1 MVAKVVSILI
11 IVLIAFGAW
20 FIYDD
25 NRFER
30 ILPTINS
37 QSTIYYNNTKPLLV
51 DIGDNAGLKSYEV
64 VLNSQSSSLI
74 LTHKDIIKPQTKE
87 ILALNIPTSFMT
99 AKNLVMTVSVTDT
112 SRWNFL
118 RGNIASK
125 NIKLIIDNQA
135 PTVEILANSYGITQ
149 GGSALV
155 VFKATDNNIKEF
167 YVATPYNKF
176 KATPYKKAG
185 YYATLVSWPFSV
197 SEFSAKIVAID
208 KANNNTIVKIPFYI
222 KNKKYATSY
231 IQATDILIDGKVAT
245 LASKDSR
252 LVNIANKLEKFAGVN
267 EGIRAENE
275 HLISSLGAII
285 ANNVITDWKILPF
298 YPLKNGAKVASYGDL
313 RHYYY
318 DNKTKAVIST
328 SDHVGIDLA
337 SNEEAQIVS
346 SNNGKVVY
354 SDDNGLYGQMPM
366 IDHGFGL
373 YTLYGH
379 CSKIIKPKG
388 SVIKAG
394 DVIANSGTSGLALGD
409 HLHFGIL
416 VQGNEVAPEEWMDS
430 NWIKLNIDDV
440 FAKAN
445 MLIK

>member
-1 MVAKVVSILI
+1 MVAKVVSVFI
-11 IVLIAFGAW
+11 IVLITFCAW
-20 FIYDD
+20 FVNGD

-30 ILPTINS
+30 ILPTINA
-37 QSTIYYNNTKPLLV
+37 QSIIYYNNAKPLLI

-64 VLNSQSSSLI
+64 VLNNLSSSLI

-87 ILALNIPTSFMT
+87 ILALNIPASSMT
-99 AKNLVMTVSVTDT
+99 IKNLVMTINVTDT
-112 SRWNFL
+112 SKWNFL
-118 RGNIASK
+118 RGNMTSK
-125 NIKLIIDNQA
+125 DIKLIIDNQA
-135 PTVEILANSYGITQ
+135 PAVEILANSYGITQ

-155 VFKATDNNIKEF
+155 VFKANDNNMKEI

-176 KATPYKKAG
+176 KVTPYKKAG

-197 SEFSAKIVAID
+197 NEFSAKIVAID
-208 KANNNTIVKIPFYI
+208 KASNNTMVHIPFYI

-231 IQATDILIDGKVAT
+231 IQATDMLIDGKVA
-245 LASKDSR
+245 AIVSKDSR
-252 LVNIANKLEKFAGVN
+252 LSDMASKLEKFAGVN
-267 EGIRAENE
+267 EGVRAENE
-275 HLISSLGAII
+275 HLISSVGAVI
-285 ANNVITDWKILPF
+285 ATDMITDWKIFPF

-318 DNKTKAVIST
+318 DTKTKAIIST

-337 SNEEAQIVS
+337 SNKEAPIIS

-354 SDDNGLYGQMPM
+354 SSDNGLYGKMPM
-366 IDHGFGL
+366 IDHGLGL

-379 CSKIIKPKG
+379 CSKIVKHKG
-388 SVIKAG
+388 SIVKAG
-394 DVIANSGTSGLALGD
+394 DIVANSGTSGLALGD

-445 MLIK
+445 IAIK

>member
-1 MVAKVVSILI
+1 MVAKMVSILI
-11 IVLIAFGAW
+11 IALIVFSAW
-20 FIYDD
+20 FVYSD

-30 ILPTINS
+30 ISPIINTK
-37 QSTIYYNNTKPLLV
+37 STIYYNNKKPLSV
-51 DIGDNAGLKSYEV
+51 SIADNIMLKSYK
-64 VLNSQSSSLI
+64 LLLDNKLI
-74 LTHKDIIKPQTKE
+74 ATKE
-87 ILALNIPTSFMT
+87 LASNRFNIIIPTPI
-99 AKNLVMTVSVTDT
+99 KNIKQNKLEIIVNDI

-118 RGNIASK
+118 IGNQTKKQVEIIADDILP
-125 NIKLIIDNQA
+125 N
-135 PTVEILANSYGITQ
+135 VEILANSYGITQ

-155 VFKATDNNIKEF
+155 VFKATDANMKEI
-167 YVATPYNKF
+167 YITTPYGKF
-176 KATPYKKAG
+176 KVTPYRKSG
-185 YYATLVSWPFSV
+185 YYASLISWPFS
-197 SEFSAKIVAID
+197 EDKFDAKIVAFD
-208 KANNNTIVKIPFYI
+208 KAGNSIATHVPLYI

-231 IQATDILIDGKVAT
+231 IQATDVLIDGKIAAI
-245 LASKDSR
+245 ASKDSR
-252 LVNIANKLEKFAGVN
+252 LVDMTNKLEKFEGVN

-275 HLISSLGAII
+275 HLISSLGVII
-285 ANNVITDWKILPF
+285 ANDMITDWKILPF

-318 DNKTKAVIST
+318 DTKTKAIIST

-337 SNEEAQIVS
+337 SNEEAPIIS
-346 SNNGKVVY
+346 SNNGKIVY
-354 SDDNGLYGQMPM
+354 SSDNGLYGKMPM
-366 IDHGFGL
+366 IDHGLGL

-379 CSKIIKPKG
+379 CSKIVKSKG
-388 SVIKAG
+388 SIVKAG